1 MGTRRSPKDL
11 LSWDG
16 PRVPRLWAQVLPGSP
31 WEPWSLTNGHD
42 ETGWTLYIHQWLTGK
57 CWPFILSR
65 NQRGSGFM
73 HGWTSQTDRAF
84 YQMQYLTGHETDE
97 MKMVIGI
104 SQYDSYLDPGSVF
117 QNGLLPR
124 FVDSCRSEINIYWL
138 HMSFMFWLFCN
149 QLVG

>member
-1 MGTRRSPKDL
+1 
-11 LSWDG
+11 
-16 PRVPRLWAQVLPGSP
+16 
-31 WEPWSLTNGHD
+31 
-42 ETGWTLYIHQWLTGK
+42 
-57 CWPFILSR
+57 
-65 NQRGSGFM
+65 M

-124 FVDSCRSEINIYWL
+124 FVDSCRSEINIY
-138 HMSFMFWLFCN
+138 
-149 QLVG
+149 